1 MLSSRRFLAL
11 PWLTGLIAAVVGL
24 AMPSLTQ
31 GAAPLELHDCRISAG
46 AGSPTYA
53 ARCGRLVRPL
63 NPANNASATIELE
76 VAVVP
81 ALSLEPAP
89 DPFVVIA
96 GGPGQSSIQYYA
108 SVAGAFEAIRRERD
122 IVLMDQ
128 RGTGRSAPLNC
139 PADSGMLESGADLE
153 AIVEQAKEC
162 LRSLDHDARYFTT
175 SVAVTDLAAL
185 AEALGYERFNLY
197 GVSYGTRV
205 AQHFLRRYPSLVRSV
220 ILDGV
225 VPPTIPLGP
234 DIAAAAQAALDHA
247 FDRCAEA
254 AACNARFP
262 RLREDF
268 VELRAELARRPAFA
282 EVINAASGEPQ
293 AIEIGADELAG
304 AVRLLSYH
312 PSTVALLP
320 LLIDTASHGDFGPL
334 ASQLWLATQ
343 SLAESMS
350 IGMHNSV
357 VCTED
362 VPRYDDMDI
371 DEAALEATY
380 IGPMQVRLLRAI
392 CASWPAGEM
401 DADFQE
407 PVAAP
412 QPVLLLSGEAD
423 PVTPPRFADAAAAS
437 LSNALHLVGRDQG
450 HGLAIRGC
458 TPRIMAS
465 FVAAG
470 SIDDID
476 GSCLDRVFAMPF
488 FVDFS
493 GPSP

>member
-1 MLSSRRFLAL
+1 MLLLQRFLACS
-11 PWLTGLIAAVVGL
+11 WLLGLTVAAGCLV
-24 AMPSLTQ
+24 APF
-31 GAAPLELHDCRISAG
+31 GAWGAEPLELHDCRISAG
-46 AGSPTYA
+46 PGSPTLS
-53 ARCGRLVRPL
+53 ARCGQLIRPL
-63 NPANNASATIELE
+63 NPADSAAETIDLE

-81 ALSLEPAP
+81 ALSLEPAG
-89 DPFVVIA
+89 DPLVVIA

-108 SVAGAFEAIRRERD
+108 SVASAFEGIRRERD

-128 RGTGRSAPLNC
+128 RGTGQSAALNC
-139 PADSGMLESGADLE
+139 PADSGLLGSGADLE
-153 AIVEQAKEC
+153 AVVAQAMEC
-162 LRSLDHDARYFTT
+162 LRSLDHDPRYFTT

-185 AEALGYERFNLY
+185 AEALGYAQFNVY

-205 AQHFLRRYPSLVRSV
+205 AQHFLRRYPALVRTV

-234 DIAAAAQAALDHA
+234 DIALAAQRALDHT

-254 AACNARFP
+254 ATCKTRFP

-268 VELRAELARRPAFA
+268 TVLQTKLKDRPAFA

-293 AIEIGADELAG
+293 AIEIGADELSG
-304 AVRLLSYH
+304 AIRLLSYH

-320 LLIDTASHGDFGPL
+320 LLIDTASRGDFGPL
-334 ASQLWLATQ
+334 AAQLWLATQ

-362 VPRYDDMDI
+362 VPHYASMDI

-380 IGPMQVRLLRAI
+380 LGPLQVRLLEAI
-392 CASWPAGEM
+392 CAGWPAGAIDER
-401 DADFQE
+401 FHE
-407 PVAAP
+407 PVVTDV
-412 QPVLLLSGEAD
+412 PVLLLSGEAD
-423 PVTPPRFADAAAAS
+423 PVTPPAFAEAAAVKMTGS
-437 LSNALHLVGRDQG
+437 LHLVGRDQG
-450 HGLAIRGC
+450 HSLAIRGC
-458 TPRIMAS
+458 TPRIMAGFIADGS
-465 FVAAG
+465 VAG
-470 SIDDID
+470 VD
-476 GSCLDRVFAMPF
+476 GSCLDRVHAMPF